1 MLIFHR
7 LGWISAVAVYA
18 FSFSGSLRTQSQ
30 VQTPIVTP
38 LATVSTANPQPSETR
53 AADVTPEDVGD
64 ALMLHQR
71 YQAAIE
77 AYQNAAQNS
86 SNVWNKM
93 GIAYQLMFSVG
104 SAAHCYQMA
113 IKLDPNNANALNN
126 LGTMYDANRQF
137 EEAERMYRRALKL
150 DPRSPILY
158 RNLGTAL
165 MSRHKFAEG
174 AEAYQTALSLDPQ
187 IFLKSL
193 GPTVDNQSTARDRG
207 AMHFYIAK
215 SCVHAGM
222 NQRAVDYLRKAINE
236 GYTDARKVFAD
247 SDFASLHGFPA
258 FEELAATFDGR

>member
-86 SNVWNKM
+86 SNSSRMEISCDCDCGCDCEGWVC
-93 GIAYQLMFSVG
+93 VG
-104 SAAHCYQMA
+104 SSVA
-113 IKLDPNNANALNN
+113 
-126 LGTMYDANRQF
+126 
-137 EEAERMYRRALKL
+137 
-150 DPRSPILY
+150 
-158 RNLGTAL
+158 TAL
-165 MSRHKFAEG
+165 
-174 AEAYQTALSLDPQ
+174 
-187 IFLKSL
+187 
-193 GPTVDNQSTARDRG
+193 
-207 AMHFYIAK
+207 
-215 SCVHAGM
+215 
-222 NQRAVDYLRKAINE
+222 QRR
-236 GYTDARKVFAD
+236 
-247 SDFASLHGFPA
+247 
-258 FEELAATFDGR
+258 LAALALPA